1 MVPDVNQLRRMPS
14 KFERDADEV
23 NADEVYLRADR
34 LERALH
40 EIKKA
45 IVPTPDNTNSPL
57 SIGDHISYGLENRI
71 SANGWFPLILL
82 GLVTSGV
89 LGCLGA
95 AWYNLAKDVPALVI
109 GQNSLADSVFTAL
122 NFIISAGYTDVPDE
136 NGLRWLYFVS
146 IFFGLV
152 VFAVLVGFITDAVS
166 QFMDGLAAG
175 RTKVAAERHTLILG
189 WNEATLRAVVQI
201 AFLRR
206 QYQML
211 NERRW
216 FFLYYLPALTPMMRW
231 LNVLEVPST
240 SLAVSD
246 IVIMDDSISKDQMHE
261 ELEQTMAERGIV
273 PWRTKIG
280 RDVICRVGNPTKVND
295 LLRVGAHRAAA
306 ILVMMTE
313 YDQREE
319 TESNGR
325 IFNGATL
332 RTTLALR
339 HTLFTNPYRSATN
352 AEDNEAMN
360 PDLRI
365 VLQMQHPSDY
375 VDAACWQH
383 GTSIS
388 DDGMGK
394 TTTNGADVVLPMDL
408 SLFLNSLMFKCA
420 AQPGLSWVLMEIL
433 GFEGYTIRRRIAKN
447 LRSGPDSRRGDC
459 IGRPFWEVRRE
470 FTKAVFIGIVRPSVR
485 NDQIT
490 AKGFG
495 LCPDPNIVIEPDD
508 LLIFLGPRSSPEHSQ
523 GMKETFEGYH
533 AEAVRLREKYPEI
546 ADPTDP
552 DAAKIQAN
560 VLVCGWREMW
570 TLKPS
575 RLHSRIM
582 EIVRQRL
589 KGSTITFI
597 NSVGKD
603 DFRSVMERLGLAHV
617 EDVKDGPQDV
627 AVYGFEPESEHH
639 GVMLRHIEGDAATTD
654 VLSPVIMKN
663 TIHTAIVLG
672 TQETVHLGPS
682 HRDTRVLNILLLLR
696 KLWSLKYEGV
706 PMHIVGENNEDMTAL
721 LALAPKRLG
730 SRIRKEPDFVNSQAV
745 SARALVQTLAYPMI
759 QPAIKDLF
767 DDAPSS
773 ADIVTVMA
781 SEYVPLDVVMKY
793 GVVRAAVLRAKPGRS
808 ICIGII
814 WKNGEKVLVPPHD
827 DDVCFCAE
835 DRLIVFR
842 RAVTDG
848 IMDREALAFKFAGI
862 WMKRALGRGGGENS
876 YEKKGGKVGE
886 LVTQAIAQPERVTAD
901 RRDSAYQTEP
911 EGALLSGTGT
921 PGPSET

>member
-1 MVPDVNQLRRMPS
+1 
-14 KFERDADEV
+14 
-23 NADEVYLRADR
+23 
-34 LERALH
+34 
-40 EIKKA
+40 
-45 IVPTPDNTNSPL
+45 
-57 SIGDHISYGLENRI
+57 
-71 SANGWFPLILL
+71 
-82 GLVTSGV
+82 
-89 LGCLGA
+89 
-95 AWYNLAKDVPALVI
+95 
-109 GQNSLADSVFTAL
+109 
-122 NFIISAGYTDVPDE
+122 
-136 NGLRWLYFVS
+136 
-146 IFFGLV
+146 
-152 VFAVLVGFITDAVS
+152 
-166 QFMDGLAAG
+166 
-175 RTKVAAERHTLILG
+175 
-189 WNEATLRAVVQI
+189 
-201 AFLRR
+201 
-206 QYQML
+206 
-211 NERRW
+211 
-216 FFLYYLPALTPMMRW
+216 
-231 LNVLEVPST
+231 
-240 SLAVSD
+240 
-246 IVIMDDSISKDQMHE
+246 
-261 ELEQTMAERGIV
+261 
-273 PWRTKIG
+273 
-280 RDVICRVGNPTKVND
+280 
-295 LLRVGAHRAAA
+295 
-306 ILVMMTE
+306 
-313 YDQREE
+313 
-319 TESNGR
+319 
-325 IFNGATL
+325 
-332 RTTLALR
+332 
-339 HTLFTNPYRSATN
+339 
-352 AEDNEAMN
+352 
-360 PDLRI
+360 
-365 VLQMQHPSDY
+365 
-375 VDAACWQH
+375 
-383 GTSIS
+383 
-388 DDGMGK
+388 MGK

-433 GFEGYTIRRRIAKN
+433 GFEGYTIRRRIAKS

-470 FTKAVFIGIVRPSVR
+470 FTKAVFIGIIRPSVR

-533 AEAVRLREKYPEI
+533 AEAIRMREKYPET

-603 DFRSVMERLGLAHV
+603 DFRSVMERLGLVHV
-617 EDVKDGPQDV
+617 EDVKEGLHDV

-639 GVMLRHIEGDAATTD
+639 GGMLRHIEGDAATTD

-862 WMKRALGRGGGENS
+862 WMKRTLGRGSGENS

-886 LVTQAIAQPERVTAD
+886 LVQQAIAQPERVTSD

-911 EGALLSGTGT
+911 EGVLLSGT